1 MNDDIDRTW
10 NTPSPRAYPASLGEL
25 RPELKVTRCEI
36 SEAGVATVWLH
47 RPERRNSWTARMNA
61 EYRAIM
67 ACLDADPAVR
77 VAVVTG
83 TGGTFCSGADTRA
96 LSGYATGGSYDGG
109 GLAADAANPGYG
121 VRAEYDADLVWQ
133 LGLRLPVI
141 AAVNGACA
149 GIAVAL
155 AAYCDI
161 RFAVAG
167 AKVTVA
173 TSRLGLP
180 AEYGLSWML
189 PRIMGVTHAAD
200 LLLSGRVALA
210 DELAEMGFFNKVF
223 PADAFDGA
231 VRDYART
238 LAAAS
243 PVAVTTA
250 KRQLYS
256 DLLAADPARSVRLG
270 KQLTAQMIQLPDYH
284 EGVAALVERRAP
296 RFMPAQPP
304 ASSDAGTAGG

>member
-1 MNDDIDRTW
+1 
-10 NTPSPRAYPASLGEL
+10 
-25 RPELKVTRCEI
+25 
-36 SEAGVATVWLH
+36 
-47 RPERRNSWTARMNA
+47 MNA

-67 ACLDADPAVR
+67 ACLDADPAAR
-77 VAVVTG
+77 VAVLTG
-83 TGGTFCSGADTRA
+83 SGGTFCIGADTRA
-96 LSGYATGGSYDGG
+96 LSGYASGGSYDGG
-109 GLAADAANPGYG
+109 GLAADAASPGYG

-173 TSRLGLP
+173 TPRLGLP

-200 LLLSGRVALA
+200 LLLSGRVATA
-210 DELAEMGFFNKVF
+210 EELASMGFFNKVF
-223 PADAFDGA
+223 PADVFGDE

-270 KQLTAQMIQLPDYH
+270 KQLTAELMQLPDYQ
-284 EGVAALVERRAP
+284 EGVTALVERRAP
-296 RFMPAQPP
+296 RF
-304 ASSDAGTAGG
+304 GG

>member
-1 MNDDIDRTW
+1 MSDDIERPW
-10 NTPSPRAYPASLGEL
+10 NVPSPDRSPVTLPEL
-25 RPELKVTRCEI
+25 IPELKVTRCEVSQEGI
-36 SEAGVATVWLH
+36 ATVWLH
-47 RPERRNSWTARMNA
+47 RPERRNSWTARMNQ

-77 VAVVTG
+77 VAVVRG
-83 TGGTFCSGADTRA
+83 TGGTFCIGADTRA
-96 LSGYATGGSYDGG
+96 LSGYADKASYDGG
-109 GLAADAANPGYG
+109 GLAADAATPGYG
-121 VRAEYDADLVWQ
+121 VRAEYDANLVWQ

-149 GIAVAL
+149 GVAVAL

-167 AKVTVA
+167 AKITVA
-173 TSRLGLP
+173 TARLGLP
-180 AEYGLSWML
+180 AEYGLTWML
-189 PRIMGVTHAAD
+189 PRIIGTTHAAD

-210 DELAEMGFFNKVF
+210 DELADMGFFNKVID
-223 PADAFDGA
+223 ADGFDAA
-231 VRDYART
+231 VDDYARL

-256 DLLAADPARSVRLG
+256 DLLLSDPGRSVQLG
-270 KQLTAQMIQLPDYH
+270 KQLTAELMRLPDYQ
-284 EGVAALVERRAP
+284 EGVAALLGRRAP
-296 RFMPAQPP
+296 RFGPARQPTP
-304 ASSDAGTAGG
+304 PPSA